1 MKFTTALLALFVSVA
16 VAAPVPSTS
25 TETNQPERR
34 FESDSLLSALVNPKA
49 FTKDIDFSL
58 LGLNKEDFPSTLSK

>member
-1 MKFTTALLALFVSVA
+1 MKFTTALVTLFVSLA
-16 VAAPVPSTS
+16 VAAPVPSTN

-34 FESDSLLSALVNPKA
+34 FEADSLLSALVNPKA

-58 LGLNKEDFPSTLSK
+58 LGIDKDDLPNAL